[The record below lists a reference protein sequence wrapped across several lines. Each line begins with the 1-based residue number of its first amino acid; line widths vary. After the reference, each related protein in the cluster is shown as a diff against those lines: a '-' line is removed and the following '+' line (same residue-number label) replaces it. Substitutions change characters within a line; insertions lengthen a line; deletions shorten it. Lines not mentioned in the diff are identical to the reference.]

1 MKHCFIHPSSLILHP
16 CFASFIPLIR
26 RRVNRPF
33 GAYSM
38 IRIAIAT
45 LSTCIVVGVASAQTK
60 SYESPNK
67 KLRALIVTV
76 GLRRSDAS
84 GSRVEIRSNAG
95 TVMRRKSFAPANH
108 NPGQGVGRAEWT
120 ADSRLFV
127 FNSQWSGGHQPWHC
141 FTYVYS
147 VRRNRFFNLDA
158 TVGAITSEFTLRGHT
173 LVTTRL
179 APEGGRDVP
188 VTIRLSKWR

>member
-1 MKHCFIHPSSLILHP
+1 
-16 CFASFIPLIR
+16 
-26 RRVNRPF
+26 
-33 GAYSM
+33 M

-45 LSTCIVVGVASAQTK
+45 LSTCIVLVVASAQTK

-76 GLRRSDAS
+76 GLPPSEGS
-84 GSRVEIRSNAG
+84 GSQIEIRSNRG
-95 TVMRRKSFAPANH
+95 TVLRRKSLTPANH
-108 NPGQGVGRAEWT
+108 DPGQGVGHAEWT
-120 ADSRLFV
+120 SDGRLFV
-127 FNSQWSGGHQPWHC
+127 FNTEWSGGHQPWHS

-158 TVGAITSEFTLRGHT
+158 TVGAITSDFTLRGDT

-179 APEGGRDVP
+179 ASEGGRDVP
-188 VTIRLSKWR
+188 LTVRLSKWR